1 MTQDPFAYGRPP
13 AAANRRTS
21 SLFDL
26 EYPHS
31 VGVFENY
38 PAAEK
43 AVDYL
48 ADNGFPV
55 QNLAIVGTDLRT
67 VERVLARKTWRT
79 VLTQGAVQGASTAL
93 ILFLVLWLFVPAASL
108 LLLLLAAVVFS
119 VLVST
124 AFAAIGYRMSKG
136 ERDFTSVQQTVATRY
151 EVLCEHKV
159 VEQAREM
166 LAQMAP
172 LSY

>member
-1 MTQDPFAYGRPP
+1 MTQDPYGRPM
-13 AAANRRTS
+13 ATSTRNSRTS

-26 EYPHS
+26 EYPRS
-31 VGVFENY
+31 VGVFDTY
-38 PAAEK
+38 VAAEK

-55 QNLAIVGTDLRT
+55 GNLAIVGTDLRT

-79 VLTQGAVQGASTAL
+79 VLMQGGAQGLSTAL
-93 ILFLVLWLFVPAASL
+93 ILFLVLWLFIPSANILA
-108 LLLLLAAVVFS
+108 LLLAAVVFS

-124 AFAAIGYRMSKG
+124 AFAAVGYLLSRG

-159 VEQAREM
+159 AEQAQELIAGM
-166 LAQMAP
+166 TPANI
-172 LSY
+172 

>member
-1 MTQDPFAYGRPP
+1 MTQSPYGRPM
-13 AAANRRTS
+13 AASQLNSKTS

-26 EYPHS
+26 EYPRS
-31 VGVFENY
+31 VGVFDTY
-38 PAAEK
+38 VAAEK

-55 QNLAIVGTDLRT
+55 GNLAIVGTDLRT

-79 VLTQGAVQGASTAL
+79 VLMQGAAQGLSTAL
-93 ILFLVLWLFVPAASL
+93 ILFLVLWLFIPTANILA
-108 LLLLLAAVVFS
+108 LLLAAVVFS
-119 VLVST
+119 IVVST
-124 AFAAIGYRMSKG
+124 AFAAFGYMFSRG

-159 VEQAREM
+159 SEHAQEM
-166 LAQMAP
+166 LAAMSPANI
-172 LSY
+172 